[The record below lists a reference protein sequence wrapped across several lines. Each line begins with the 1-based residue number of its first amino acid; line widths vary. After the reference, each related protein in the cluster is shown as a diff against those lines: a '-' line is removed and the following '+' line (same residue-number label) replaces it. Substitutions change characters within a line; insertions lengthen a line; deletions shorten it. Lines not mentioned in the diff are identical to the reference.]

1 MPNQEVTVSDEIS
14 KFALHHTLKYKWEIG
29 SNFNIA
35 NWILKSTR
43 DNSNPCNSTCFS
55 LPLRV
60 GVTEHFPFSLKFR
73 KFRLIHQMER
83 TFRFQGPTSFDR
95 SGHFGRS
102 DWNAPFVVPS
112 SGGSRGGPP
121 PLIFRPNWGPKGPKF
136 FFWDQTPLT
145 PYIRVCMNA
154 PPGSPLSEGLYPS
167 TTAQYRSFV
176 SCLQKKAITK
186 RWVCATGM
194 YRSIGQV
201 KFPKFQTGI
210 FVEWKAPRGGQTRP
224 HNQRYPCPKCYL
236 ARRKPLASHWWNL
249 ERWLA
254 DALGQ
259 PLALESKRL

>member
-60 GVTEHFPFSLKFR
+60 GVTEHFPFSLKFQ

-102 DWNAPFVVPS
+102 DRNAPFVVPS

-121 PLIFRPNWGPKGPKF
+121 PWFLDQTEARRAPNF
-136 FFWDQTPLT
+136 FFGTRPPLPLISGSAWTPHPVP
-145 PYIRVCMNA
+145 PYLKVCIH
-154 PPGSPLSEGLYPS
+154 PPLPSTALLYP
-167 TTAQYRSFV
+167 AY
-176 SCLQKKAITK
+176 KKK
-186 RWVCATGM
+186 
-194 YRSIGQV
+194 Q
-201 KFPKFQTGI
+201 
-210 FVEWKAPRGGQTRP
+210 
-224 HNQRYPCPKCYL
+224 
-236 ARRKPLASHWWNL
+236 
-249 ERWLA
+249 
-254 DALGQ
+254 
-259 PLALESKRL
+259 